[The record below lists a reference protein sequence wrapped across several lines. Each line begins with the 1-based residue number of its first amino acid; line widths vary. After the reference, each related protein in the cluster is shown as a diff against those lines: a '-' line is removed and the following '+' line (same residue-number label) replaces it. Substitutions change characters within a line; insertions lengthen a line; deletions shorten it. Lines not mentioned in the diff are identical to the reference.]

1 MPASSATLL
10 AFATS
15 PTSARIFSATAWLG
29 RLPHQVWGLT
39 VCALMLALGIALLD
53 DYGVTADTLDFQ
65 RPLGEATLRQLA
77 GEDALNQVTPYV
89 DRFYGAV
96 VEAPLRLV
104 ERILR
109 LEDSRAIFVSRNLLT
124 HLFFLVAGFAGYLL
138 AFRLF
143 GSRWLALFALLL
155 FLLHPRIYAH
165 SFFNSKDVPFLG
177 MFMICLWLA
186 HRAFGKGKAGAFA
199 LCGVAAGLLTNL
211 RIMGLAFVAIVCF
224 VRLLD
229 VISAGSRRERCRN
242 VANGLLFVLVAGV
255 TYYATMPYLWEDPV
269 ERFAEMISLLSA
281 HPTDP
286 LQLFQGELVRASAL
300 PPIYLP
306 AWFGI
311 TTPALALFLGA
322 VGVAALFWRGVAARV
337 FPLATSSASVDE
349 GPSPSNTRLRFKF
362 LVLAC
367 FVLPVLAVVVLRPTL
382 YDDWRHSYFLWAPF
396 VLLATSGLHTLI
408 ECVRRLGSP
417 SRIPV
422 AVASG
427 LAALG
432 LVAIAVELVR
442 LHPHQHLYFNVL
454 ANRPSA
460 ALPLHQRFPV
470 EDSFG
475 LTQGYA
481 YLLEELD
488 LEEPGRE
495 RDATINIRP
504 RTKPRRTAPH
514 LAWLGDPVPRH
525 LELFSDAER
534 QRFRFDP
541 NVDPDFHV
549 SRGGGGNS
557 PAPPIAPFAPVL
569 YERRLYGHPIVRVT
583 TPDLARVDQA
593 TANTYRATFRTVTSG
608 TPALGGAV
616 DVYRSETAVTWVK
629 EACPPGELNNTMNIT
644 VVPLDTTRFRTF
656 TRRTNGVRVGA
667 ACLWQTTLP
676 DYPVAKLHF
685 HQIGRLVSDTYLEE
699 RRHLRTALA
708 DTPPVARS
716 TFDVYLDDRTL
727 IYLKTPCA
735 KTDTEASFFVHIQPA
750 DARDLPNHR
759 RRHGFDAQDFR
770 WDSVNPQWRT
780 ALGDIFDGSCL
791 ATWGLP
797 DYPIASIATGQ
808 YHAGEGDLWRV
819 DFNWRKVVLPTLD

>member
-1 MPASSATLL
+1 MPASSVTSPA
-10 AFATS
+10 S
-15 PTSARIFSATAWLG
+15 PTSSISARISSATVWFG

-39 VCALMLALGIALLD
+39 VCVLMLVLGIALLD
-53 DYGVTADTLDFQ
+53 DYGVTADTIDAQ

-77 GEDALNQVTPYV
+77 GEDALSQVTPYE
-89 DRFYGAV
+89 DRYYGAV

-104 ERILR
+104 ERILG
-109 LEDSRAIFVSRNLLT
+109 LEDSRAIFLSRNLLT
-124 HLFFLVAGFAGYLL
+124 HLFFLAAGFAGYLL
-138 AFRLF
+138 VFRLF
-143 GSRWLALFALLL
+143 GNRWLALFTLLL

-177 MFMICLWLA
+177 MFMICLWLV
-186 HRAFGKGKAGAFA
+186 HRAFGKGTVGAFA
-199 LCGVAAGLLTNL
+199 LCGLAAGLLTNL
-211 RIMGLAFVAIVCF
+211 RIMGLALVAIVFF

-229 VISAGSRRERCRN
+229 IIPAGGWGQRRRIVASA
-242 VANGLLFVLVAGV
+242 LLFVLASSV
-255 TYYATMPYLWEDPV
+255 TYYATMPYLWGDPL

-300 PPIYLP
+300 PLSYLP
-306 AWFGI
+306 VWFGI
-311 TTPALALFLGA
+311 TTPPLALLLGA
-322 VGVAALFWRGVAARV
+322 VGLAALLWRGVAGLF
-337 FPLATSSASVDE
+337 FPLATVGE
-349 GPSPSNTRLRFKF
+349 GTSPSNTRLRFEF

-396 VLLATSGLHTLI
+396 VLLAVSGLHTLI
-408 ECVRRLGSP
+408 GCVRELGSP

-422 AVASG
+422 AVATG
-427 LAALG
+427 LVALG
-432 LVAIAVELVR
+432 LAAIAVELVR

-454 ANRPSA
+454 ANGPGA
-460 ALPLHQRFPV
+460 AVPLHQRFPV
-470 EDSFG
+470 MDIFG
-475 LTQGYA
+475 LKQGYA
-481 YLLEELD
+481 HLLD
-488 LEEPGRE
+488 GI
-495 RDATINIRP
+495 DATINIRP
-504 RTKPRRTAPH
+504 RTKPRRTVAH
-514 LAWLGDPVPRH
+514 LARLGDPAPRH

-534 QRFRFDP
+534 QHFRFDP

-557 PAPPIAPFAPVL
+557 PAPPVAPFAPVL

-583 TPDLARVDQA
+583 TPDLSRVDQT
-593 TANTYRATFRTVTSG
+593 TANTFRATYRTVTSSAP
-608 TPALGGAV
+608 TLSGAV
-616 DVYRSETAVTWVK
+616 DVYRSEAVITWVM
-629 EACPPGELNNTMNIT
+629 EACPPGELNNTMNMT

-667 ACLWQTTLP
+667 ACLWQASLP
-676 DYPVAKLHF
+676 DYPIAKLHF
-685 HQIGRLVSDTYLEE
+685 HHIGRLVSDAYLEG
-699 RRHLRTALA
+699 RRRLRTALA

-735 KTDTEASFFVHIQPA
+735 KADTEASFFVHIQPA
-750 DARDLPNHR
+750 DERDLPNHR
-759 RRHGFDAQDFR
+759 RQHGFDAQDFR

-791 ATWGLP
+791 ATWVLP
-797 DYPIASIATGQ
+797 AYPIASIATGQ
-808 YHAGEGDLWRV
+808 YRAGEGDLWRV
-819 DFNWRKVVLPTLD
+819 DFNWRKAALPTLD